1 MALDESSD
9 DTKDLVEEH
18 GGLTFAIERGDADA
32 AGPLTV
38 DFVSDQA
45 GEGFVI
51 RPDNAGASSC
61 GSCSGSCGS

>member
-9 DTKDLVEEH
+9 PEKDVTEEY
-18 GGLTFAIERGDADA
+18 GGVTFVIEKSDAEA

-38 DFVSDQA
+38 DFHLGDS

-51 RPDNAGASSC
+51 RPDQVGESSC
-61 GSCSGSCGS
+61 GSCSGSCGG

>member
-9 DTKDLVEEH
+9 AQKDLTREL
-18 GGLTFAIERGDADA
+18 GGLTFVIEQSDANA

-38 DFVSDQA
+38 DYLQNET

-51 RPDNAGASSC
+51 RPDQAGESSC
-61 GSCSGSCGS
+61 SSCSGSCGG

>member
-9 DTKDLVEEH
+9 VEKDLTEEY
-18 GGLTFAIERGDADA
+18 GGITFVIEKSDAEA

-38 DFVSDQA
+38 DFRQGDG

-51 RPDNAGASSC
+51 RPNQADESSC
-61 GSCSGSCGS
+61 SSCSGSCGG

>member
-9 DTKDLVEEH
+9 PEKDVTAEL
-18 GGLTFAIERGDADA
+18 GGLRFVIDKSEADA

-38 DFVSDQA
+38 DFLQNDT

-51 RPDNAGASSC
+51 RPDQLDESAC
-61 GSCSGSCGS
+61 GSCSGSCGG